1 MNKKFGLGFYLGIIS
16 VITALITVAGALMLG
31 NAASVIGFAVAG
43 IVIFFVSVK
52 SDLSIL
58 RLVYFLCYLLAGSMF
73 ISGQLYTITNVMAGI
88 DAKSFETGFIITAVG
103 VIASIIIGLVSVIPG
118 LFREND

>member
-1 MNKKFGLGFYLGIIS
+1 MNKKYGLGFYLGIIS
-16 VITALITVAGALMLG
+16 VITALITVAGSLMMG

-43 IVIFFVSVK
+43 IVIFFVAVK
-52 SDLSIL
+52 VDLSIL

-88 DAKSFETGFIITAVG
+88 DAKSFEIGFIVTAVG
-103 VIASIIIGLVSVIPG
+103 VIASIIAGLVSVIPE
-118 LFREND
+118 LFKENI

>member
-1 MNKKFGLGFYLGIIS
+1 MNKKYGLGFYLGIIS
-16 VITALITVAGALMLG
+16 VITALITVAGGLMMG

-52 SDLSIL
+52 CDLSIL
-58 RLVYFLCYLLAGSMF
+58 RLVYFLCYLLAGAMF

-88 DAKSFETGFIITAVG
+88 DAKSFETGFIVTAVG
-103 VIASIIIGLVSVIPG
+103 VIASIIIGLVSVIPE
-118 LFREND
+118 LFRENA